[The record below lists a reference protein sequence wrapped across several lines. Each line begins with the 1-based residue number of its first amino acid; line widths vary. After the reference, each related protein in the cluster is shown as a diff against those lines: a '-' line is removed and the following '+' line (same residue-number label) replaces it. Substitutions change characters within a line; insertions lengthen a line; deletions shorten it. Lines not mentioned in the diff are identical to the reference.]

1 MKWKKQ
7 YDKRNCG
14 QIAVAVITG
23 KSLRKVYEII
33 GHDKATSTKDLAKA
47 LRKFGYSCPN
57 RLKRLKE
64 KPKLAIA
71 KLSHKLRSGWHWIVI
86 DRNKIYDGNYGTKN
100 GTVKWK
106 QGHKVTSYLP
116 IKKRK

>member
-23 KSLRKVYEII
+23 QPLREVYEII
-33 GHDKATSTKDLAKA
+33 GHDGGTKTKDLARA

-57 RLKRLKE
+57 KLKKLKE
-64 KPKLAIA
+64 KPKLAIG
-71 KLSHKLRSGWHWIVI
+71 KLNHKL
-86 DRNKIYDGNYGTKN
+86 
-100 GTVKWK
+100 
-106 QGHKVTSYLP
+106 
-116 IKKRK
+116 